1 MRVIA
6 GTYKGRKLQSP
17 ENYDIRPT
25 TDKAKEA
32 LFSILYNDIPGS
44 RVLDLFAGSGGLGIE
59 ALSRGA
65 AECVFVDHSRQAAS
79 LIRNN
84 LAACRVEEP
93 ARVLTG
99 DYRKVLD
106 GLAGS
111 FDIILMDPPYGQ
123 GLLDDAFRLIREH
136 GLLAE
141 DGVIVCEH
149 RKEEIL
155 PEECYGFAKEKERRY
170 GIVKLSIFR

>member
-6 GTYKGRKLQSP
+6 GQYKGRKLESP

-32 LFSILYNDIPGS
+32 LFSILYNDIPGA
-44 RVLDLFAGSGGLGIE
+44 RVLDLFAGTGGLGIE

-65 AECVFVDHSRQAAS
+65 AECVFVDHSRQAVS
-79 LIRNN
+79 LIRRN
-84 LAACRVEEP
+84 LDHCGVTEPVRV
-93 ARVLTG
+93 AGG
-99 DYRKVLD
+99 DYRRVLA
-106 GLAGS
+106 GLSGS
-111 FDIILMDPPYGQ
+111 FDIILMDPPYNQ
-123 GLLDDAFRLIREH
+123 GLLEEAFRLIREH
-136 GLLAE
+136 DLLAE

-149 RKEEIL
+149 RKEEDL
-155 PEECYGFAKEKERRY
+155 PDDCFGFTKEKERRY

>member
-6 GTYKGRKLQSP
+6 GIYKGRKLESP

-32 LFSILYNDIPGS
+32 MFSILTNEIAGG
-44 RVLDLFAGSGGLGIE
+44 RVLDLFAGTGALGIE

-65 AECVFVDHSRQAAS
+65 EECVFVDHSRQSVA
-79 LIRNN
+79 LIRRN
-84 LAACRVEEP
+84 LDHCGIGEE
-93 ARVLTG
+93 ASVRTG
-99 DYRKVLD
+99 DYRKVLST
-106 GLAGS
+106 LSGS
-111 FDIILMDPPYGQ
+111 FDIILMDPPYNK
-123 GLLDDAFRLIREH
+123 GLLDEAFQIIGQH

-149 RKEEIL
+149 RKEETL
-155 PEECYGFAKEKERRY
+155 PDEICGFKKEKERRY